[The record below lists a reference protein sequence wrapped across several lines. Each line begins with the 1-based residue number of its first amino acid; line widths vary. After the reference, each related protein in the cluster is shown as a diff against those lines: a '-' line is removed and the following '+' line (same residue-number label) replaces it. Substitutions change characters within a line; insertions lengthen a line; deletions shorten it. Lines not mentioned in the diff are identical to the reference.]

1 LYHFLITDKK
11 AISGKLPVCSVS
23 SSNPIIDLFFH
34 TEKISFLL
42 DYFIPGGLVAELGVG
57 ARSPLCFVGK
67 PLDFGIAELF
77 GGGTLPVLLF

>member
-1 LYHFLITDKK
+1 LFSILIKSYNRF
-11 AISGKLPVCSVS
+11 IFSYC
-23 SSNPIIDLFFH
+23 
-34 TEKISFLL
+34 KISFLL

-67 PLDFGIAELF
+67 PLDFGIAELV